1 MNKLDVLGLIN
12 PQMKAILAKEDELA
26 GDANDTSVGFEVM
39 RENYVEGRRFWVQ
52 GGPRMLDTFDRK
64 IDGPVGS
71 VPVRFYYP
79 TQESLAAHQCAEAVV
94 PAIIYVHGGGF
105 VLGNLDTHDRIC
117 RVLASQ
123 AQAIVVAVDYSLS
136 PEARYPVAITEIAQ
150 VAQYLHEQGSLYG
163 IDGNRL
169 AFAGDSGGAHFNL
182 ATTLYLRE
190 ECGGADFIK
199 CLLLY
204 YGWFGLSDSAS
215 FRLLG
220 GPWDGLTEEDW
231 TFYQQMYAPDDP
243 AELKEE
249 PYANLFLND
258 MSRDMPAC
266 YIAAAEYDPLRDDS
280 ATLAAI
286 CEQYDI
292 PHKYEVFEGVIHAF
306 LHYTRALDA
315 ARDALEHGATFFRQ
329 QMGIVEAGLLD
340 DESSDEVDD

>member
-1 MNKLDVLGLIN
+1 MNKLDVLNLIN

-39 RENYVEGRRFWVQ
+39 RENYVQGRRFWTQ
-52 GGPRMLDTFDRK
+52 GGPEMLESFDK
-64 IDGPVGS
+64 TIDGPVGS

-79 TQESLAAHQCAEAVV
+79 TEESVTAHKDATASIPTIV
-94 PAIIYVHGGGF
+94 YVHGGGF

-117 RVLASQ
+117 RVLADQ
-123 AQAIVVAVDYSLS
+123 AQSIVVAVDYSLS

-150 VAQYLHEQGSLYG
+150 VVMHLHEQGAQYG
-163 IDGNRL
+163 IDGQRL
-169 AFAGDSGGAHFNL
+169 GFAGDSGGAHLNL

-204 YGWFGLSDSAS
+204 YGWFGLHDSAS

-220 GPWDGLTEEDW
+220 GPWDGLAEEDW
-231 TFYQQMYAPDDP
+231 MFYQGLYAPNDP
-243 AELKEE
+243 AELKSA

-258 MSRDMPAC
+258 MTHDMPAC
-266 YIAAAEYDPLRDDS
+266 YIAAAEYDPLSDDS

-286 CEQYDI
+286 CQQYDI
-292 PHKYEVFEGVIHAF
+292 PCKYEVFEGVIHAF

-340 DESSDEVDD
+340 